1 MGSTG
6 FRALDLVNKIRF
18 TKKALDGLTV
28 SDKRERIRDTGV
40 SGLIL
45 DLYPTGTKTFRVYKK
60 IKGQTSP
67 ISITLGKFPDM
78 SIENARKS
86 AIEAI
91 NKLSTGVNPNEQF
104 RAEKKSKITLREVY
118 DDYVASR
125 ELSPSTIIGYQSVIK
140 TYLVEYSDKPLLNI
154 TEEVVKREHA
164 KITLNSAAQADL
176 VMRTLRALFNYAK
189 YEYRGLDNS
198 YLFDQ
203 NPVQILSHQRQW
215 NKVGRKNT
223 RISISQLQEW
233 FTGIKTVRAE
243 GDEFCQSVCDLVEF
257 ALLTGLRRSELLSL
271 TWAQVNLKDN
281 TYYLDKTK
289 NGDPLELPISS
300 YIRTILD
307 GRFRKKDKF
316 GYVFNAPNEYGVIKE
331 PKKVIVKIREESG
344 IEFTLHDLRRTF
356 TTTAESLNIGPYMI
370 KRLLNHRTRRDD
382 VTAGYIILTPEEL
395 RTPAQSIEN
404 KILEQAG
411 VKPVERE
418 KVDELQGLINGLS
431 EVDKQKLLEQL
442 SAGSS

>member
-1 MGSTG
+1 
-6 FRALDLVNKIRF
+6 LDNKIRF
-18 TKKALDGLTV
+18 TKKGIEGLTTPE
-28 SDKRERIRDTGV
+28 KRERIRDIGV

-45 DLYPTGTKTFRVYKK
+45 DLYPSGTKTFRVYKK
-60 IKGQTSP
+60 IKGQKSP
-67 ISITLGKFPDM
+67 VSITLGKFPDM

-91 NKLSTGVNPNEQF
+91 NKLSSGVNPNVQS
-104 RAEKKSKITLREVY
+104 RAERKSQVTLQTVY
-118 DDYVASR
+118 EHYISTR
-125 ELSPSTIIGYQSVIK
+125 ELSPSTLIGYKSVIN
-140 TYLVEYSDKPLLNI
+140 TYLIDYRDKPLLDI
-154 TEEVVKREHA
+154 TEDVVKREHS

-189 YEYRGLDNS
+189 YEYRGLDNA

-203 NPVQILSHQRQW
+203 NPVQILSHQRLW

-223 RISISQLQEW
+223 RITIGQLKEW
-233 FTGIKTVRAE
+233 FDGIKTVRSK
-243 GDEFCQSVCDLVEF
+243 GDDFSESVCDLVEF
-257 ALLTGLRRSELLSL
+257 ALFTGLRRSELLALQWS
-271 TWAQVNLKDN
+271 QVNLKEN

-289 NGDPLELPISS
+289 NGDPLELPISTHIKS
-300 YIRTILD
+300 ILK
-307 GRFRKKDKF
+307 RRNKKKDKF
-316 GYVFNAPNEYGVIKE
+316 GYVFNAPNEFGVIKE
-331 PKKVIVKIREESG
+331 PKKVIGKIREESG

-395 RTPAQSIEN
+395 RVPAQSIEN

-411 VKPVERE
+411 INPPEANSQSK
-418 KVDELQGLINGLS
+418 LQDFIHNLS
-431 EVDKQKLLEQL
+431 EADKQKLLETL
-442 SAGSS
+442 SKGNV

>member
-1 MGSTG
+1 M
-6 FRALDLVNKIRF
+6 VNKIRF
-18 TKKALDGLTV
+18 TKKGVEAL
-28 SDKRERIRDTGV
+28 SIPDKRERIRDTGV
-40 SGLIL
+40 AGLIL

-78 SIENARKS
+78 SIENARKG

-104 RAEKKSKITLREVY
+104 RAEKKSKVTLREVY
-118 DDYVASR
+118 EDYVSSR
-125 ELSPSTIIGYQSVIK
+125 ELSPSTIVGYLSVIN
-140 TYLVEYSDKPLLNI
+140 TYLAEYSDKPLLNI
-154 TEEVVKREHA
+154 SEEIVKREHA

-189 YEYRGLDNS
+189 YEYRGMDNS

-203 NPVQILSHQRQW
+203 NPVQILSHQRLW

-223 RISISQLQEW
+223 RISISQLKEW
-233 FTGIKTVRAE
+233 FEGIKTVRKE
-243 GDEFCQSVCDLVEF
+243 GDEFSKSVCDLVEF

-271 TWAQVNLKDN
+271 QWSQVNLKEN

-289 NGDPLELPISS
+289 NGDPLELPISKH
-300 YIRTILD
+300 IKTILN
-307 GRFRKKDKF
+307 RRHRKKDKF
-316 GYVFNAPNEYGVIKE
+316 GYVFNAPNDYGVIKE
-331 PKKVIVKIREESG
+331 PKKVITKIREESG

-395 RTPAQSIEN
+395 RQPAQSIEN

-411 VKPVERE
+411 IKTVVSE
-418 KVDELQGLINGLS
+418 KEDQLQGLINNLS
-431 EVDKQKLLEQL
+431 EADKQKLLEQL
-442 SAGSS
+442 SMGNT